1 MKQWTV
7 EFVLPNE
14 LKGIV
19 GPTGPMVIPGPTGI
33 NFINLIRK
41 PKIKKILNR
50 IWIQITEIGT

>member
-19 GPTGPMVIPGPTGI
+19 GPTGAMSIPGHSGI

-50 IWIQITEIGT
+50 I

>member
-19 GPTGPMVIPGPTGI
+19 GPTGSMGIPGHPGI

-50 IWIQITEIGT
+50 I

>member
-7 EFVLPNE
+7 ELVLPKE
-14 LKGIV
+14 LKGSI
-19 GPTGPMVIPGPTGI
+19 GLTGPMGIPGPAGI

-50 IWIQITEIGT
+50 I

>member
-7 EFVLPNE
+7 EFVLPSE
-14 LKGIV
+14 LKGI
-19 GPTGPMVIPGPTGI
+19 TGLTVSMGMPGI

-50 IWIQITEIGT
+50 I

>member
-1 MKQWTV
+1 MKKWTV

-19 GPTGPMVIPGPTGI
+19 GPTGAMGIPGHPGI

-50 IWIQITEIGT
+50 I

>member
-1 MKQWTV
+1 MKKWTV

-19 GPTGPMVIPGPTGI
+19 GPTGAMAIPGHPGI

-50 IWIQITEIGT
+50 I

>member
-7 EFVLPNE
+7 ELVLPNE

-19 GPTGPMVIPGPTGI
+19 GPTGPMGIPGFAGI

-50 IWIQITEIGT
+50 I

>member
-1 MKQWTV
+1 MRNWTV

-19 GPTGPMVIPGPTGI
+19 GPTGPMGIPGPAGI

-50 IWIQITEIGT
+50 I

>member
-7 EFVLPNE
+7 EFVLPSE
-14 LKGIV
+14 LKGII
-19 GPTGPMVIPGPTGI
+19 GLTGSMGMPGPPGI

-50 IWIQITEIGT
+50 I

>member
-19 GPTGPMVIPGPTGI
+19 GPTGAMGIPGPAGI

-50 IWIQITEIGT
+50 I

>member
-19 GPTGPMVIPGPTGI
+19 GPTGAMGLPGI

>member
-14 LKGIV
+14 LKGII
-19 GPTGPMVIPGPTGI
+19 GLTGSMGMPGPPGI

-50 IWIQITEIGT
+50 I

>member
-1 MKQWTV
+1 MKNWTI

-14 LKGIV
+14 LKGSI
-19 GPTGPMVIPGPTGI
+19 GPTGSIGIPGPAGI

-50 IWIQITEIGT
+50 I